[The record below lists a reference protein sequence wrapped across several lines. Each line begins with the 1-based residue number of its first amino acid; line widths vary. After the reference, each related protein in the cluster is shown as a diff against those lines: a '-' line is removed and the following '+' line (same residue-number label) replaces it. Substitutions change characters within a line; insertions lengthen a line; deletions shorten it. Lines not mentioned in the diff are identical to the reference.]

1 MFVDDTAQLREGNYA
16 EVSYQPVE
24 EAVDGFYLEKMF
36 LRSENGQK
44 YVFVRGENGKL
55 EKRFVVTGKTIW
67 DSHVQILGGLSPD
80 EFIAFPYGKNV
91 EDGAST
97 KEASVDELYR

>member
-1 MFVDDTAQLREGNYA
+1 M
-16 EVSYQPVE
+16 
-24 EAVDGFYLEKMF
+24 
-36 LRSENGQK
+36 
-44 YVFVRGENGKL
+44 FVRGENGKL

-91 EDGAST
+91 KPGVPTEQGDYST
-97 KEASVDELYR
+97 LYEEN